1 MRELVLVGGGHSHA
15 LALRSLGMRPIPGVR
30 VTMVSDVSHAP
41 YSGMVPGHIAG
52 AYTWEE
58 AHIDL
63 RRLCQFARAR
73 FVASLGGRARSAAKA
88 RERRGAALARI

>member
-1 MRELVLVGGGHSHA
+1 
-15 LALRSLGMRPIPGVR
+15 MRPIPGVR

-73 FVASLGGRARSAAKA
+73 FVQASVVGLDLRQKRVSVEGRPS
-88 RERRGAALARI
+88 ARI